1 MVIRTLPCVVNFGA
15 CTISGRNPL
24 ARRKLFGYGRNVP
37 LALVLSSFVAASR
50 IGGAA
55 QQYVLAAHKIDPVL
69 APTVMFGRTP
79 ARGSRGEVTPPD
91 VFRRMLGDIEAD
103 ALFGM
108 VDLIITGHFSDPEQ
122 VEIAAGVIARV
133 RTTER
138 SDAWGARPLVL
149 VDPVLGDA
157 PKGLY
162 VKPEVARAVQDSLVP
177 VADWLTPNLWEL
189 SFLTGRTIGD
199 AADARDAVR
208 ALGRPALVTSAP
220 ARPGETGLLYVDKE
234 EAVLFAHPRH
244 ETAPNGTGDLVTASF
259 GAGLV
264 EGRDPR
270 DAAERAARAVTETL
284 LMAKAWKSTELP
296 IVALAD
302 RIVNPKAHVRI
313 EAVA

>member
-1 MVIRTLPCVVNFGA
+1 M
-15 CTISGRNPL
+15 
-24 ARRKLFGYGRNVP
+24 P
-37 LALVLSSFVAASR
+37 LALILSSFVAASR

-79 ARGSRGEVTPPD
+79 ARGGQGEVTSPD

-103 ALFGM
+103 ALFGL

-122 VEIAAGVIARV
+122 VEIAAGVIERV
-133 RTTER
+133 RGAER

-149 VDPVLGDA
+149 VDPILGDA
-157 PKGLY
+157 PRGLY
-162 VKPEVARAVQDSLVP
+162 VKYEVAEAVEKRLVP
-177 VADWLTPNLWEL
+177 QADWITPNLWEL
-189 SFLTGRTIGD
+189 GFLADREIAT

-208 ALGRPALVTSAP
+208 AVGKPALVTSAP
-220 ARPGETGLLYVDKE
+220 AGPGEIGLLYVDKE
-234 EAVLFAHPRH
+234 EAVLFAHPKR

-270 DAAERAARAVTETL
+270 DAAERAARAAAEVVA
-284 LMAKAWKSTELP
+284 MAEAWKSNELP
-296 IVALAD
+296 IVAMAD
-302 RIVNPKAHVRI
+302 RIVNPTAEVRI
-313 EAVA
+313 ERL

>member
-1 MVIRTLPCVVNFGA
+1 
-15 CTISGRNPL
+15 
-24 ARRKLFGYGRNVP
+24 VP
-37 LALVLSSFVAASR
+37 LALILSSFVAASR

-79 ARGSRGEVTPPD
+79 ARGGKGEVTSPD

-122 VEIAAGVIARV
+122 IEIAAGVIERV
-133 RTTER
+133 RTAER

-162 VKPEVARAVQDSLVP
+162 VKYEVAKAVEERLVP
-177 VADWLTPNLWEL
+177 MADWLTPNLWEL
-189 SFLTGRTIGD
+189 GFLADTQIET
-199 AADARDAVR
+199 AAQARDAAR
-208 ALGRPALVTSAP
+208 ALGKPSLITSAP
-220 ARPGETGLLYVDKE
+220 ARDGEMGILYVDKE
-234 EAVLFAHPRH
+234 EAVLFAHPRR
-244 ETAPNGTGDLVTASF
+244 ERAPNGTGDLVTACF

-264 EGRDPR
+264 EGQDPR
-270 DAAERAARAVTETL
+270 DAGERAARAVAETL
-284 LMAKAWKSTELP
+284 IVADAWKSTELP

-302 RIVNPKAHVRI
+302 RIVNPKAEVRI
-313 EAVA
+313 EVL